1 MKLHQ
6 TSQII
11 PRSSVSRV
19 ILTSLIVSSIVYI
32 TEASYSNTDFQIR
45 RGPFG
50 YVQRDVS
57 SILNLRPLPLFIRG
71 GDSEEQAGLDCED
84 DEENNDA
91 VQNQSDDE
99 IEQEE
104 EGEDL
109 INIEKEQVVTNDH
122 YSSEYESEYE
132 SGDEAK
138 SKESEEEDEEQE
150 TIGVEVMI
158 QEEAEQSSVTLS
170 VSELTQTKEKALE
183 LRTKG
188 KEYHDIGNF
197 DLASITFRDAA
208 IKLEEAL
215 DELTKHEGGNQDLV
229 TQLTEERA
237 TCRLHEALCHL
248 KNKKFAESVAS
259 CTAVLKDGV
268 EVIEIISECEDDS
281 DDSLAE
287 DEDGVP
293 TVETV
298 VRVNAADDEKLASS
312 STLSPAVRARAYHR
326 RAKARLALGDTPGA
340 LDDSRSAAFL
350 GDRNAVAL
358 YGRLMRESSGTGSM
372 SENMFDSSSAMNGL
386 FGSSSSPFDSFMGSG
401 SPFSS
406 DASASSGSTDLLS
419 SLLGSGSPN
428 GSDSSSL
435 PFSPLSM
442 LGGMNGA
449 GSEGGMGS
457 LAKSVLTSIAKKA
470 EDEETQE
477 QICSYLNALDA
488 SQIISLSSMAGMP
501 LNQNT
506 ADRIVSFANGVT
518 QRGINKSV
526 KLTKKIIFV
535 GNLMRKT
542 FKVIGKYKH
551 LIILACIIGWVKSAI
566 QRPIVVKKV
575 VQKAAETTTSAASF
589 LL

>member
-6 TSQII
+6 MSQII
-11 PRSSVSRV
+11 PCSSVSRV
-19 ILTSLIVSSIVYI
+19 ILTSFIISSIACI
-32 TEASYSNTDFQIR
+32 TEASYSNIDFRIR
-45 RGPFG
+45 RGTFG
-50 YVQRDVS
+50 YVQRDDS

-71 GDSEEQAGLDCED
+71 GDSEEQAGLDCDD
-84 DEENNDA
+84 DEEKNDA

-109 INIEKEQVVTNDH
+109 IHIEKEEVVTNDH

-132 SGDEAK
+132 SGDETK
-138 SKESEEEDEEQE
+138 SDESEEENEEQE

-170 VSELTQTKEKALE
+170 VSELTQRKEKALE

-215 DELTKHEGGNQDLV
+215 EELQEHEGDNQDLL

-298 VRVNAADDEKLASS
+298 VRVNAEDDEKLTSS

-386 FGSSSSPFDSFMGSG
+386 FGSSSSPFDSFMGS

-428 GSDSSSL
+428 SSDSSSL

-518 QRGINKSV
+518 PRGINKSV

-551 LIILACIIGWVKSAI
+551 LIILACIIGWLKSAI

-575 VQKAAETTTSAASF
+575 VQKTAETTASF